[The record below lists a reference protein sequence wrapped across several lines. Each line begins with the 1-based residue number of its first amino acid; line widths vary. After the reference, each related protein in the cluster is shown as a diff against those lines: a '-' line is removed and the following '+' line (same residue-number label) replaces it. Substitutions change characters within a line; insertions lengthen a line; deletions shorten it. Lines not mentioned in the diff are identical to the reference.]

1 MTPLALRAH
10 ASNLASTT
18 MASQSQSFQRYGVWG
33 DWENPYATLQPCYE
47 AQQVRVFGEMVKKGY
62 IYRGK
67 KPVHWSPSSHT
78 ALAEAEL
85 EYPTTHVSTS
95 VYVGFQVVKMSPALE
110 VLHHVLQSGKEMKI
124 AVWTTTP
131 WTLPANQAVAVNPSM
146 MYAIVSNPLVQ
157 NGSHFL
163 VAKDLI
169 PQFTTTM
176 LKSDL
181 VENKDD
187 TLTFNVCGELSG
199 WELVGTEYQHPIHK
213 NQTQRVVV
221 GGSYVTA
228 ESGTGLVHTAP
239 GHGMDDFIT
248 GQRENL
254 DLVSPVDDYGRFTEE
269 AGEALFK
276 KDVLKGGN
284 EAVIDMLKES
294 HSLLLVEPYPHKY
307 PYDWRTGKPTITRT
321 TEQWFASVEAFRDNV
336 MEAIEGVQW
345 VPAIGQKRISSMVM
359 GRKDWCIS
367 RQRSW
372 GVPIPVFYHEETKEV
387 LMTGETIA
395 HVEKVL
401 REKGSD
407 AWWSLEVADLLP
419 EDLRHLASSY
429 RKGTDTMDVWFD
441 SGTSWAG
448 VLKEREEANGIS
460 MFPADMYLEGSDQ
473 HRGWF
478 QSSLL
483 TSVAASG
490 IAPYKSVLTHGFVLD
505 EKGHKMSKSLG
516 NVVDPYTIING
527 GKSKKAQPAYGA
539 DTLRLWVAGVD
550 YTADVSIGD
559 SIIKQ
564 TSDTYRKLRN
574 TLRFLLGSI
583 SDFNPSTDS
592 VPFDKLPSLDKFM
605 LGKLT
610 ETFESVDRSYSTHQ
624 FYKASSQI
632 NHFAINQLSNFYLDI
647 SKDRLYISDPNADR
661 RRSCQTVLHHVF
673 EQFVLMM
680 APLVP
685 HMAEDAYQNL
695 PHLSHQGASIFE
707 KGWLK
712 DQATFK
718 LHETQR
724 WDFMVDLRSDVNQCI
739 ELARRAK
746 HIGASQECEV
756 CIYVGP
762 DSVLGVEET
771 MQHLL
776 GMMNGEDAFIAQSQ
790 DSSFISSV
798 DDLRFILL
806 VSQVRIVQSMEALVS
821 ECPDYHLS
829 PADVDSSKTGVSVGV
844 RRAGGKKCNRCW
856 YYSST
861 VVDNSATVIEDS
873 ENRKDLCS
881 RCSHIL
887 SSVP

>member
-284 EAVIDMLKES
+284 EAVIDILT
-294 HSLLLVEPYPHKY
+294 
-307 PYDWRTGKPTITRT
+307 TGALANP
-321 TEQWFASVEAFRDNV
+321 
-336 MEAIEGVQW
+336 
-345 VPAIGQKRISSMVM
+345 
-359 GRKDWCIS
+359 
-367 RQRSW
+367 RSQERPNN
-372 GVPIPVFYHEETKEV
+372 GLP
-387 LMTGETIA
+387 
-395 HVEKVL
+395 VL
-401 REKGSD
+401 R
-407 AWWSLEVADLLP
+407 
-419 EDLRHLASSY
+419 H
-429 RKGTDTMDVWFD
+429 F
-441 SGTSWAG
+441 
-448 VLKEREEANGIS
+448 GI
-460 MFPADMYLEGSDQ
+460 M
-473 HRGWF
+473 
-478 QSSLL
+478 
-483 TSVAASG
+483 
-490 IAPYKSVLTHGFVLD
+490 
-505 EKGHKMSKSLG
+505 
-516 NVVDPYTIING
+516 
-527 GKSKKAQPAYGA
+527 
-539 DTLRLWVAGVD
+539 
-550 YTADVSIGD
+550 
-559 SIIKQ
+559 
-564 TSDTYRKLRN
+564 
-574 TLRFLLGSI
+574 
-583 SDFNPSTDS
+583 
-592 VPFDKLPSLDKFM
+592 
-605 LGKLT
+605 
-610 ETFESVDRSYSTHQ
+610 
-624 FYKASSQI
+624 
-632 NHFAINQLSNFYLDI
+632 
-647 SKDRLYISDPNADR
+647 
-661 RRSCQTVLHHVF
+661 
-673 EQFVLMM
+673 
-680 APLVP
+680 
-685 HMAEDAYQNL
+685 
-695 PHLSHQGASIFE
+695 
-707 KGWLK
+707 
-712 DQATFK
+712 
-718 LHETQR
+718 
-724 WDFMVDLRSDVNQCI
+724 
-739 ELARRAK
+739 
-746 HIGASQECEV
+746 
-756 CIYVGP
+756 
-762 DSVLGVEET
+762 
-771 MQHLL
+771 
-776 GMMNGEDAFIAQSQ
+776 
-790 DSSFISSV
+790 
-798 DDLRFILL
+798 
-806 VSQVRIVQSMEALVS
+806 
-821 ECPDYHLS
+821 
-829 PADVDSSKTGVSVGV
+829 
-844 RRAGGKKCNRCW
+844 
-856 YYSST
+856 
-861 VVDNSATVIEDS
+861 
-873 ENRKDLCS
+873 
-881 RCSHIL
+881 
-887 SSVP
+887 